1 MLRILLTLLL
11 ALLGACSS
19 SSRTFDLLI
28 TNGTIY
34 DGNGG
39 EPFQADIAVV
49 NDRIVAIGALNGLAK
64 QTIDAAGYAVA
75 PGFINM
81 LSWAT
86 ESLAI
91 DGRSQSDIRQGVTL
105 EVFGEGNSEGPINET
120 MRQDI
125 IDSGGF
131 GGADVSWTTLDE
143 YLQFLILLAALFVI
157 SGGIL
162 LTGDLRATPL
172 TNTGFLVLGGVL
184 ASFAGT
190 TGASMSI
197 TCGASV
203 GSTSWASAEP
213 GCRAPLRGL
222 GGGARQSDR
231 AGRSFSRPGPPG
243 GPPARGARAPA
254 ARRRRSGLRVG
265 LKRNFENRIRR
276 CVLLRAVAPQ
286 PLRPIRSHRMSR
298 GLGAASGPFVALTAV
313 EPGLLYRP
321 RRGPG
326 CARTPAT
333 AHETLP
339 LRRQLCFA
347 VDHPPDRRRRLP
359 LEAGGKLPQVPPL
372 HLPRAGRDLAARRGG
387 GVPGDPG
394 RGPEPG

>member
-143 YLQFLILLAALFVI
+143 YLQFLIDRGI
-157 SGGIL
+157 S
-162 LTGDLRATPL
+162 
-172 TNTGFLVLGGVL
+172 
-184 ASFAGT
+184 
-190 TGASMSI
+190 
-197 TCGASV
+197 C
-203 GSTSWASAEP
+203 
-213 GCRAPLRGL
+213 
-222 GGGARQSDR
+222 
-231 AGRSFSRPGPPG
+231 
-243 GPPARGARAPA
+243 
-254 ARRRRSGLRVG
+254 
-265 LKRNFENRIRR
+265 
-276 CVLLRAVAPQ
+276 
-286 PLRPIRSHRMSR
+286 
-298 GLGAASGPFVALTAV
+298 
-313 EPGLLYRP
+313 LLYTSPSP
-321 RRGPG
+321 R
-326 CARTPAT
+326 
-333 AHETLP
+333 
-339 LRRQLCFA
+339 
-347 VDHPPDRRRRLP
+347 D
-359 LEAGGKLPQVPPL
+359 
-372 HLPRAGRDLAARRGG
+372 
-387 GVPGDPG
+387 
-394 RGPEPG
+394 

>member
-1 MLRILLTLLL
+1 MVRILLTLLL

-64 QTIDAAGYAVA
+64 QTIDAAGFAVA

-143 YLQFLILLAALFVI
+143 YLQFLIDRGISTNIASFIGATTVRKYEIGYENRAPTAGELERMQELVRQAMEDGALGLGSSLIYAPAFYAKTEELIALAKVVGEYDGMYISHLRSEGNRLLEAIDELIRIAREGNVAAEIYHLKMAGTQNWHKFDEAVARVEAARAEGLQI
-157 SGGIL
+157 TADMYTYIAGSTGLDAAMPPWVQEGGYAAWRERL
-162 LTGDLRATPL
+162 LDPELRAR
-172 TNTGFLVLGGVL
+172 VL
-184 ASFAGT
+184 A
-190 TGASMSI
+190 
-197 TCGASV
+197 
-203 GSTSWASAEP
+203 
-213 GCRAPLRGL
+213 
-222 GGGARQSDR
+222 
-231 AGRSFSRPGPPG
+231 
-243 GPPARGARAPA
+243 
-254 ARRRRSGLRVG
+254 
-265 LKRNFENRIRR
+265 K
-276 CVLLRAVAPQ
+276 
-286 PLRPIRSHRMSR
+286 
-298 GLGAASGPFVALTAV
+298 
-313 EPGLLYRP
+313 
-321 RRGPG
+321 
-326 CARTPAT
+326 
-333 AHETLP
+333 
-339 LRRQLCFA
+339 
-347 VDHPPDRRRRLP
+347 
-359 LEAGGKLPQVPPL
+359 
-372 HLPRAGRDLAARRGG
+372 
-387 GVPGDPG
+387 
-394 RGPEPG
+394 

>member
-11 ALLGACSS
+11 TARSLQQLIPD
-19 SSRTFDLLI
+19 FDLLI

-143 YLQFLILLAALFVI
+143 YLQFLIDRGI
-157 SGGIL
+157 S
-162 LTGDLRATPL
+162 
-172 TNTGFLVLGGVL
+172 TNI
-184 ASFAGT
+184 ASFIGATTVRKTKSVMRIGAHCGRTGKDAGT
-190 TGASMSI
+190 G
-197 TCGASV
+197 
-203 GSTSWASAEP
+203 
-213 GCRAPLRGL
+213 
-222 GGGARQSDR
+222 Q
-231 AGRSFSRPGPPG
+231 AGDGRWRPGPRLFADLCTCFLCQDRRADSAGESGRRVRRNVHLPFTQ
-243 GPPARGARAPA
+243 RGQPA
-254 ARRRRSGLRVG
+254 AGS
-265 LKRNFENRIRR
+265 N
-276 CVLLRAVAPQ
+276 
-286 PLRPIRSHRMSR
+286 
-298 GLGAASGPFVALTAV
+298 
-313 EPGLLYRP
+313 
-321 RRGPG
+321 
-326 CARTPAT
+326 
-333 AHETLP
+333 
-339 LRRQLCFA
+339 
-347 VDHPPDRRRRLP
+347 
-359 LEAGGKLPQVPPL
+359 
-372 HLPRAGRDLAARRGG
+372 
-387 GVPGDPG
+387 
-394 RGPEPG
+394 

>member
-19 SSRTFDLLI
+19 SSQTFDLLI

-49 NDRIVAIGALNGLAK
+49 DDRIVAIGALNGLAK

-120 MRQDI
+120 MRQGI

-143 YLQFLILLAALFVI
+143 YLQFLIDRVFQPILPRLLARPPCASTKSVMRI
-157 SGGIL
+157 ARP
-162 LTGDLRATPL
+162 LRANWKGCRNWSGRRWKMAPW
-172 TNTGFLVLGGVL
+172 
-184 ASFAGT
+184 
-190 TGASMSI
+190 
-197 TCGASV
+197 ASV
-203 GSTSWASAEP
+203 
-213 GCRAPLRGL
+213 LR
-222 GGGARQSDR
+222 
-231 AGRSFSRPGPPG
+231 
-243 GPPARGARAPA
+243 
-254 ARRRRSGLRVG
+254 
-265 LKRNFENRIRR
+265 
-276 CVLLRAVAPQ
+276 
-286 PLRPIRSHRMSR
+286 
-298 GLGAASGPFVALTAV
+298 
-313 EPGLLYRP
+313 
-321 RRGPG
+321 
-326 CARTPAT
+326 
-333 AHETLP
+333 
-339 LRRQLCFA
+339 
-347 VDHPPDRRRRLP
+347 
-359 LEAGGKLPQVPPL
+359 
-372 HLPRAGRDLAARRGG
+372 
-387 GVPGDPG
+387 
-394 RGPEPG
+394 